1 MYSGLWFIRPRFIR
15 KPVLFDWKRGNRNY
29 RVLLYSNYPG
39 LSGYRLSVSDVSA
52 CATKGRCPICI
63 AFFYPARL
71 DIGRTNC
78 DLLRGATVLCAAPFL
93 GLSKDVANSGYAQLE
108 EALWVWFG
116 NIRSRRLAISDEMFR
131 VKAKEFGE
139 TMGISGLFTACNT
152 VLSINIHA
160 TIQIED
166 TFLSD
171 I

>member
-1 MYSGLWFIRPRFIR
+1 MY
-15 KPVLFDWKRGNRNY
+15 Y
-29 RVLLYSNYPG
+29 
-39 LSGYRLSVSDVSA
+39 
-52 CATKGRCPICI
+52 CI
-63 AFFYPARL
+63 AITLVYPDLVYPYPTLVLVRRKAVVPYVLPFSIRQG
-71 DIGRTNC
+71 IGRTNC

-116 NIRSRRLAISDEMFR
+116 NIRSRRLTISDEMFR